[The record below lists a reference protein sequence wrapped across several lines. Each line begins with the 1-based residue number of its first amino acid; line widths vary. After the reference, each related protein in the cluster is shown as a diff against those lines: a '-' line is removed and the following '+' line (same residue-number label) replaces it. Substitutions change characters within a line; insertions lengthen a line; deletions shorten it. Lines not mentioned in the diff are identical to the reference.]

1 MVETSRAMRARPVI
15 AGEIGRGKS
24 RVQMIW
30 KGIYLEVQLRMI
42 CNSAFVR
49 AVSAWSRKT
58 PTGAGLV
65 GG

>member
-1 MVETSRAMRARPVI
+1 
-15 AGEIGRGKS
+15 
-24 RVQMIW
+24 MIW